1 MIFLSEPFNSGTL
14 RIKPPDGAAL
24 GVRLRQEGGD
34 CVAFGERRGPHDQ
47 GQVKEGIIF
56 NHVPRGVS
64 SSCVSITIFGLSPT
78 FLFYQVPYSYC
89 PTTEARNAFR
99 RFSGSNPERW
109 DYKSAGIPAPLTEED
124 EERQREKKRR
134 QREKKREKDRDK
146 KAAEK
151 QLRDQVRFRL
161 PYRQALSVSQ
171 SPGKALWRGVG
182 VGGWHTTP
190 PCHVT
195 RNS

>member
-1 MIFLSEPFNSGTL
+1 MSLLTQERFGSNRLTALHLASDCGKKEAIALLLGNGADPT
-14 RIKPPDGAAL
+14 IKDKL
-24 GVRLRQEGGD
+24 KKVLFSTT
-34 CVAFGERRGPHDQ
+34 CL
-47 GQVKEGIIF
+47 
-56 NHVPRGVS
+56 GVS

-151 QLRDQVRFRL
+151 ELREQVCQ
-161 PYRQALSVSQ
+161 YSIVN
-171 SPGKALWRGVG
+171 
-182 VGGWHTTP
+182 TY
-190 PCHVT
+190 CI
-195 RNS
+195 